1 LPLTIKEQTEEI
13 NLFMLHV
20 HRESVDQWSC
30 IDGLLRLQLSLLLL
44 LLLLLLIDAGFIS
57 IF

>member
-1 LPLTIKEQTEEI
+1 
-13 NLFMLHV
+13 MLYV

-30 IDGLLRLQLSLLLL
+30 IDGLLLMQLSLLL